1 MTPTEALRR
10 HLALC
15 DELYQLALEEN
26 RFLKQNQR
34 VPDNTLLDKKRALLA
49 RLDESLASLKTGN
62 AANPPAPTSPAARP
76 DPARGEIIEK
86 SRAKIL
92 QILHLDRE
100 NEQLLLRYSLG
111 VRPPRAATPS
121 PATPAAAPSHLQRL
135 YDRHT

>member
-1 MTPTEALRR
+1 MTSTEALQT
-10 HLALC
+10 HLSLC
-15 DELYQLALEEN
+15 DELHQLALEEN

-34 VPDNTLLDKKRALLA
+34 VPDAPLLDRKRALLE
-49 RLDESLASLKTGN
+49 RLDESLAVIKAGN
-62 AANPPAPTSPAARP
+62 AAAGGGLTAGRV
-76 DPARGEIIEK
+76 DPMRKEIIEK

-111 VRPPRAATPS
+111 VRSPRTPPVAANPS
-121 PATPAAAPSHLQRL
+121 AAPSSLVQRL